1 MPSVF
6 SVLTDRTGLNLDEVL
21 AAAEMILGGTEEIKE
36 SKRELRSKRKTKSSK
51 QRKAKKR
58 RKVQTHDTDGLLCQH
73 LFIAT
78 CDIID
83 EAYNSTNNT
92 SESET
97 EFTDDI
103 DSSLA
108 DSGYSGNSSSPL
120 SHESRYVRVSVCV
133 CLEQKAFRFLC
144 ITLFYETVM

>member
-1 MPSVF
+1 MF

-58 RKVQTHDTDGLLCQH
+58 RKVQTHDTDGLLYQH

-78 CDIID
+78 CIIIID

-133 CLEQKAFRFLC
+133 CLEQKPSAFYVLRYFMKL
-144 ITLFYETVM
+144 